1 MSRCVLILLAV
12 FAFAAVVISPT
23 RADDTFKEYA
33 AGAMTVYSKFAE
45 PSKEESERFLAFIK
59 TRWESNRCVN
69 HCAIEGKNAGE
80 QYVAQMQV
88 PVDDDA

>member
-12 FAFAAVVISPT
+12 AAFAAVVLSPS

-33 AGAMTVYSKFAE
+33 SGAMTVYSKFAE

-59 TRWESNRCVN
+59 TRWETTGCVN
-69 HCAIEGKNAGE
+69 HCAVDGKNAGE

-88 PVDDDA
+88 PIDDDA